1 MRLAWRMLLRDWRA
15 GELRILALAIVVAVA
30 GVTSV
35 AFFTDRVWQ
44 GLSREAHQL
53 LGADAVLMA
62 DHPWRTEVGDE
73 ISRRG
78 LRRAETVAFVSM
90 ARAGEAAQLVSVK
103 AVTPGYPLRGKM
115 RIAPGLNLPDEEATG
130 IPAPG
135 TVWLDERLT
144 AELGLRTGDAV
155 ELGRSRLRVAGVVT
169 VEPDR
174 GVSFVNIAP
183 RVLMRADDL
192 AATGLIQPGS
202 RATWQLLAA
211 GEPEQVAGFERWVRA
226 RLGRGE
232 RLESLE
238 NARPET
244 RAALDRAQQFL
255 GLTAMLAVIL
265 SAVAISLSV
274 RRYTERH
281 LDGYAVMRCL
291 GAGQSRLFALFA
303 WEFLLLALVAAGAGC
318 ALGFLGQAAIAAW
331 LTQLVAA
338 SLPQPGAL
346 PALQGIATG
355 LALLLGF
362 ALPPLLQ
369 LKEVP
374 AVRVLRRETGAP
386 RRGVLAVYVLGL
398 AAVFALLLWQARD
411 LKLAG
416 YVFGGFAAAVVV
428 FAAAGYGA
436 LRLIGRS
443 ARLGGTAG
451 SASWRYGLAN
461 LMRRPRGNTVQIVA
475 LGLGLTAILLLTF
488 VRSDLIESWR
498 RRLPPDAP
506 NRFIV
511 GIQPE
516 QKLPLSEF
524 FRSTGH
530 EPPEL
535 LPLVRARL
543 VGING
548 RAVSAADYADER
560 ARRQVEREFNVTD
573 TVDLPA
579 DNEVSQ
585 GAWFSGRD
593 LDQGAIS
600 VEFWIAERLGIALGD
615 RLRFEAAGR
624 TFSAPV
630 TSIRKLQ
637 WDTMRP
643 NFFFITTPGL
653 LRGLPT
659 TYMTGFHLPSGE
671 AEFTVR
677 LSRAFPNLT
686 VIDVGSI
693 FRQVRAMMDQ
703 VIGAV
708 QFVFLFAL
716 VAGMLVLYAALLAT
730 QDERAQ
736 EAALM
741 RALGASRAQIL
752 ATQRAEFA
760 ALGLVA
766 GLLASLGATA
776 IGWVLAGRV
785 FQFEYVWNNWIWVAG
800 PALGLGCIL
809 FNAWAG
815 ARAALSRPPI
825 VALREA
831 A

>member
-1 MRLAWRMLLRDWRA
+1 MKLALRMLARDWRA
-15 GELRILALAIVVAVA
+15 GELRVLALAIVIAVA

-53 LGADAVLMA
+53 LGADVVLIA
-62 DHPWRTEVGDE
+62 DHPWRSEIGDQ
-73 ISRRG
+73 IPARG
-78 LRRAETVAFVSM
+78 LKRAETTSFVSM
-90 ARAGEAAQLVSVK
+90 ARAGNAAQLVSVK
-103 AVTPGYPLRGKM
+103 AVTPGYPLRGRM
-115 RIAPGLNLPDEEATG
+115 RVAPGLNRPDAEATG
-130 IPAPG
+130 IPDAG
-135 TVWLDERLT
+135 TVWLDERLA
-144 AELGLRTGDAV
+144 AELGVRPGDAID
-155 ELGRSRLRVAGVVT
+155 LGKSHLRVAGIVT

-174 GVSFVNIAP
+174 GISFVNIAP

-192 AATGLIQPGS
+192 PATGLIQPGS
-202 RATWQLLAA
+202 RATYQLLAA
-211 GEPEQVAGFERWVRA
+211 GEPEQVAGFERWAKA

-232 RLESLE
+232 RLESLA

-244 RAALDRAQQFL
+244 RAALDRARQFL

-265 SAVAISLSV
+265 SAVAIALST

-291 GAGQSRLFALFA
+291 GARQARLFSLFA
-303 WEFLLLALVAAGAGC
+303 WEFLLLALIASAIGC

-331 LTQLVAA
+331 LSNLIAA
-338 SLPQPGAL
+338 SLPQPGAW
-346 PALQGIATG
+346 PAAQGLATG
-355 LALLLGF
+355 LALLSGF

-369 LKEVP
+369 LKGVP

-386 RRGVLAVYVLGL
+386 RRGALAVYVLGL
-398 AAVFALLLWQARD
+398 AAVFGLLLWQAGEP
-411 LKLAG
+411 KLAG
-416 YVFGGFAAAVVV
+416 YVFGGFAGAVVV
-428 FAAAGYGA
+428 FAAAGYGT
-436 LRLIGRS
+436 LRLIGRF
-443 ARLGGTAG
+443 GGAG
-451 SASWRYGLAN
+451 SVSWRYGLAN
-461 LMRRPRGNTVQIVA
+461 LMRRPRANTVQIVA
-475 LGLGLTAILLLTF
+475 LALGLTAILLLTF
-488 VRSDLIESWR
+488 VRSDLLESWR

-506 NRFIV
+506 NRFVV

-516 QKLPLSEF
+516 QKQPLAEF
-524 FRSTGH
+524 FRAAGL

-535 LPLVRARL
+535 FPLVRARL

-548 RAVSAADYADER
+548 HAVSAQDYADER

-573 TVDLPA
+573 MTDLPP
-579 DNEVSQ
+579 DNQVSQ
-585 GAWFSGRD
+585 GAWFSRHD
-593 LDQGAIS
+593 LDTGAVS
-600 VEFWIAERLGIALGD
+600 VEHWIAERLGIALGD
-615 RLRFEAAGR
+615 RLEFEAAGR

-630 TSIRKLQ
+630 TSIRKLE

-643 NFFFITTPGL
+643 NFFFITTPAL
-653 LRGLPT
+653 LRELPT
-659 TYMTGFHLPSGE
+659 TYMTGFHAPTGE
-671 AEFTVR
+671 AELTVR

-693 FRQVRAMMDQ
+693 FKQVRTMMDQ
-703 VIGAV
+703 VIRAV
-708 QFVFLFAL
+708 QFVFMFAL

-736 EAALM
+736 EAAVM

-752 ATQRAEFA
+752 AAQRSEFA

-766 GLLASLGATA
+766 GLLASVGATA
-776 IGWVLAGRV
+776 IGWALAERV
-785 FQFEYVWNNWIWVAG
+785 FQFEYVWNGWIWAVG
-800 PALGLGCIL
+800 PALGLACIL

>member
-1 MRLAWRMLLRDWRA
+1 MRLALRMLARDWRA
-15 GELRILALAIVVAVA
+15 GELRILALAIAIAVA

-44 GLSREAHQL
+44 ALGREAHQL
-53 LGADAVLMA
+53 LGADAVLIA
-62 DHPWRTEVGDE
+62 DHPWRAEVRDE
-73 ISRRG
+73 IARRG
-78 LRRAETVAFVSM
+78 LARAEIVSFVSM
-90 ARAGEAAQLVSVK
+90 ARAGEGAQLVSVK
-103 AVTPGYPLRGKM
+103 AVSDAYPLRGRM
-115 RIAPGLNLPDEEATG
+115 RIAPGLNRPDAEARG
-130 IPAPG
+130 IPEPG
-135 TVWLDERLT
+135 TAWLDERLM
-144 AELGLRTGDAV
+144 AELGVREGGAID
-155 ELGRSRLRVAGVVT
+155 LGKSRLRVAAVVT

-174 GVSFVNIAP
+174 GISFVNIAP
-183 RVLMRADDL
+183 RVLMRLDDVP
-192 AATGLIQPGS
+192 ATGLIQPGS
-202 RATWQLLAA
+202 RATYQLLAA
-211 GEPEQVAGFERWVRA
+211 GEPPPVADFERWA
-226 RLGRGE
+226 KPRLGRGE

-265 SAVAISLSV
+265 SAVAIALST

-281 LDGYAVMRCL
+281 LDGYAVMRCM
-291 GAGQSRLFALFA
+291 GAGQARLFSLFA
-303 WEFLLLALVAAGAGC
+303 WEFVLLALAASVLGC
-318 ALGFLGQAAIAAW
+318 ALGFAGQAAIATW
-331 LTQLVAA
+331 LSQFVSAA
-338 SLPQPGAL
+338 LPAPGAW
-346 PALQGIATG
+346 PALQGVATG

-386 RRGVLAVYVLGL
+386 RRTALAVYVLGL
-398 AAVFALLLWQARD
+398 AAVFGLLLWQARD
-411 LKLAG
+411 AKLAG
-416 YVFGGFAAAVVV
+416 YVFGGFSAAVVV
-428 FAAAGYGA
+428 FAAAGYAA
-436 LRLIGRS
+436 LRVVG
-443 ARLGGTAG
+443 RLGRAAG
-451 SASWRYGLAN
+451 GVSWRYGLAN
-461 LMRRPRGNTVQIVA
+461 LLRRPRGNTIQIVA
-475 LGLGLTAILLLTF
+475 LALGLTAILLLTF
-488 VRSDLIESWR
+488 VRSDLLESWR

-506 NRFIV
+506 NRFVV

-516 QKLPLSEF
+516 QKAPLAGF
-524 FRSTGH
+524 FRDSGL

-535 LPLVRARL
+535 FPLVRARL
-543 VGING
+543 VAING

-573 TVDLPA
+573 MTDLPP
-579 DNEVSQ
+579 DNTVSE
-585 GAWFSGRD
+585 GRWFTKQD
-593 LDQGAIS
+593 LDAGAVS
-600 VEFWIAERLGIALGD
+600 VEHWIAERLGIGLGD
-615 RLRFEAAGR
+615 RLEFEAGGR
-624 TFSAPV
+624 SFSAPV
-630 TSIRKLQ
+630 TSIRKLE

-643 NFFFITTPGL
+643 NFFFITTPKL
-653 LRGLPT
+653 LRDAPT
-659 TYMTGFHLPSGE
+659 TYMTGFHSGD
-671 AEFTVR
+671 ADLTAR

-703 VIGAV
+703 VIRAV

-716 VAGMLVLYAALLAT
+716 VAGVLVLYAALLAT

-736 EAALM
+736 ESALM

-752 ATQRAEFA
+752 GAQRAEFA
-760 ALGLVA
+760 VLGLLA

-776 IGWVLAGRV
+776 IGWVLAERV
-785 FQFEYVWNNWIWVAG
+785 FQFDYVWNAWIWAVG
-800 PALGLGCIL
+800 PALGLACIL

-815 ARAALSRPPI
+815 ARAALGRPPI

>member
-1 MRLAWRMLLRDWRA
+1 MKLALRMLARDWRA
-15 GELRILALAIVVAVA
+15 GELRILAFAIVIAVA

-35 AFFTDRVWQ
+35 GFFTDRVWQ
-44 GLSREAHQL
+44 ALGREAHQL
-53 LGADAVLMA
+53 LGADAVLIA
-62 DHPWRTEVGDE
+62 DHPWRTEVRDE
-73 ISRRG
+73 IPRRA
-78 LRRAETVAFVSM
+78 LRRAEIVSFVSM
-90 ARAGEAAQLVSVK
+90 ARAGEGAQLVSVK
-103 AVTPGYPLRGKM
+103 AVTDGYPLRGRM
-115 RIAPGLNLPDEEATG
+115 RIAPGLNQADAEAAG

-135 TVWLDERLT
+135 TVWLDERLM
-144 AELGLRTGDAV
+144 AELGLRPGDAIG
-155 ELGRSRLRVAGVVT
+155 LGRSRLRVAAVVT

-174 GVSFVNIAP
+174 GISFVNIAP
-183 RVLMRADDL
+183 RVMMRLDDVP
-192 AATGLIQPGS
+192 ATGLIQPGS
-202 RATWQLLAA
+202 RATYQLLAA
-211 GEPEQVAGFERWVRA
+211 GEPEPVDGFERWAKA

-265 SAVAISLSV
+265 SAVAIALST
-274 RRYTERH
+274 RRYTGRH

-291 GAGQSRLFALFA
+291 GAGQARLFSLFT
-303 WEFLLLALVAAGAGC
+303 WEFVLLALAASAAGC
-318 ALGFLGQAAIAAW
+318 ALGFAGQAAIAAW
-331 LTQLVAA
+331 LSQLVATA
-338 SLPQPGAL
+338 LPRPSAW
-346 PALQGIATG
+346 PALQGVATG

-369 LKEVP
+369 LKDVP

-386 RRGVLAVYVLGL
+386 RRTALAVYLAGL
-398 AAVFALLLWQARD
+398 AAVFGLLLWQARD
-411 LKLAG
+411 VKLAG

-428 FAAAGYGA
+428 FAAAGYVT
-436 LRLIGRS
+436 LRAVGGLGR
-443 ARLGGTAG
+443 TAG
-451 SASWRYGLAN
+451 GVSWRYGLAN
-461 LMRRPRGNTVQIVA
+461 LLRRPGGNTIQIVA
-475 LGLGLTAILLLTF
+475 LALGLTAILLLTF
-488 VRSDLIESWR
+488 VRSDLLESWR

-506 NRFIV
+506 NRFVV

-516 QKLPLSEF
+516 QKAPLAQF
-524 FRSTGH
+524 FRSSGLA
-530 EPPEL
+530 PPEL
-535 LPLVRARL
+535 FPLVRARL

-548 RAVSAADYADER
+548 RAVNAADYADER

-573 TVDLPA
+573 MTDVPP
-579 DNEVSQ
+579 DNEISE
-585 GAWFSGRD
+585 GAWFTKRD
-593 LDQGAIS
+593 LDEGAVS
-600 VEFWIAERLGIALGD
+600 VEHWIAERLGIALGD
-615 RLRFEAAGR
+615 RLQFEAAGR
-624 TFSAPV
+624 SFSAPV
-630 TSIRKLQ
+630 TSIRRLQ

-643 NFFFITTPGL
+643 NFFFITTPRL
-653 LRGLPT
+653 LRDLPT
-659 TYMTGFHLPSGE
+659 TYMTGFHAPGGE
-671 AEFTVR
+671 AELTAR
-677 LSRAFPNLT
+677 MSRAFPNLT

-703 VIGAV
+703 VIRAV

-716 VAGMLVLYAALLAT
+716 VAGVLVLYAALLAT

-736 EAALM
+736 ESALM

-760 ALGLVA
+760 TLGLVA
-766 GLLASLGATA
+766 GLLASVGATA
-776 IGWVLAGRV
+776 IGWVLAARV
-785 FQFEYVWNNWIWVAG
+785 FQFEYVWNDWIWAVG
-800 PALGLGCIL
+800 PGLGLACIL

>member
-1 MRLAWRMLLRDWRA
+1 
-15 GELRILALAIVVAVA
+15 
-30 GVTSV
+30 
-35 AFFTDRVWQ
+35 
-44 GLSREAHQL
+44 
-53 LGADAVLMA
+53 VLMNA
-62 DHPWRTEVGDE
+62 GD
-73 ISRRG
+73 
-78 LRRAETVAFVSM
+78 
-90 ARAGEAAQLVSVK
+90 
-103 AVTPGYPLRGKM
+103 
-115 RIAPGLNLPDEEATG
+115 LP
-130 IPAPG
+130 
-135 TVWLDERLT
+135 
-144 AELGLRTGDAV
+144 
-155 ELGRSRLRVAGVVT
+155 
-169 VEPDR
+169 
-174 GVSFVNIAP
+174 
-183 RVLMRADDL
+183 
-192 AATGLIQPGS
+192 ATGLIQPGS
-202 RATWQLLAA
+202 RATYQLLAA
-211 GEPEQVAGFERWVRA
+211 GEQDRVVAFERWVKA

-244 RAALDRAQQFL
+244 RAALDRAQKFL

-265 SAVAISLSV
+265 SAVAIALST

-355 LALLLGF
+355 LALLFGF

-411 LKLAG
+411 PKLAG

-428 FAAAGYGA
+428 FAAAGYGT

-451 SASWRYGLAN
+451 SASWRYGLVN

-506 NRFIV
+506 NRFVV

-516 QKLPLSEF
+516 QKAPLAGF
-524 FRSTGH
+524 FRESGLQ
-530 EPPEL
+530 PPEL
-535 LPLVRARL
+535 FPLVRARL
-543 VGING
+543 VAING
-548 RAVSAADYADER
+548 RAVSGADYADER
-560 ARRQVEREFNVTD
+560 ARRQIEREFNVTD
-573 TVDLPA
+573 MTEPPP

-585 GAWFSGRD
+585 GRWFTRAD
-593 LDQGAIS
+593 LEQGAVS
-600 VEFWIAERLGIALGD
+600 VEHWIAERLGIGLGD
-615 RLRFEAAGR
+615 RLTFEAAGR
-624 TFSAPV
+624 TFTAPV

-653 LRGLPT
+653 LRDAPT
-659 TYMTGFHLPSGE
+659 TYMTGFHAPGGE
-671 AEFTVR
+671 AELTAR

-693 FRQVRAMMDQ
+693 FRQVRSMMDQ
-703 VIGAV
+703 VIRAV
-708 QFVFLFAL
+708 QFVFMFAL
-716 VAGMLVLYAALLAT
+716 VAGILVLYAALLAT

-736 EAALM
+736 ESALM
-741 RALGASRAQIL
+741 RALGASRSQI
-752 ATQRAEFA
+752 ARAQRAEFA

-766 GLLASLGATA
+766 GALASLGATA

-785 FQFEYVWNNWIWVAG
+785 FQFEYVWNAWIWAVG
-800 PALGLGCIL
+800 PALGLACIA

-815 ARAALSRPPI
+815 ARAALGRPPI

>member
-1 MRLAWRMLLRDWRA
+1 MKLALRMLVRDWRA
-15 GELRILALAIVVAVA
+15 GELRILALAIVIAVA

-44 GLSREAHQL
+44 ALGREAHQL
-53 LGADAVLMA
+53 LGADAVLIA
-62 DHPWRTEVGDE
+62 DHPWRPEVRDE
-73 ISRRG
+73 VTRAG
-78 LRRAETVAFVSM
+78 LRRAEIVSFVSM
-90 ARAGEAAQLVSVK
+90 ARAGEGAQLVSVK
-103 AVTPGYPLRGKM
+103 AVSEGYPLRGRM
-115 RIAPGLNLPDEEATG
+115 RVAPGLNQPDAEAQG

-135 TVWLDERLT
+135 TVWLDERLM
-144 AELGLRTGDAV
+144 AELGVRAGGAID
-155 ELGRSRLRVAGVVT
+155 LGKSRLRVAAVVT

-174 GVSFVNIAP
+174 GISFVNIAP
-183 RVLMRADDL
+183 RVLMRLDDVP
-192 AATGLIQPGS
+192 ATGLIQPGS
-202 RATWQLLAA
+202 RATYQLLAA
-211 GEPEQVAGFERWVRA
+211 GDAEPVAGFERWVKA

-244 RAALDRAQQFL
+244 RAALDKAQQFL

-265 SAVAISLSV
+265 SAVAIALST

-291 GAGQSRLFALFA
+291 GAGQARLFSLFS
-303 WEFLLLALVAAGAGC
+303 WEFVLLALAASAAGC
-318 ALGFLGQAAIAAW
+318 LLGFVGQAAIASW
-331 LTQLVAA
+331 LGQLVAA
-338 SLPQPGAL
+338 ALPAPGAL
-346 PALQGIATG
+346 PALQGVATG

-386 RRGVLAVYVLGL
+386 RRGALAVYALGL
-398 AAVFALLLWQARD
+398 AAVFGLLLWQARD
-411 LKLAG
+411 PKLAG

-428 FAAAGYGA
+428 FAAAGYA
-436 LRLIGRS
+436 TLRLVGRFG
-443 ARLGGTAG
+443 RTAG
-451 SASWRYGLAN
+451 GVSWRYGLAS
-461 LMRRPRGNTVQIVA
+461 LLRRPRANTVQIVA
-475 LGLGLTAILLLTF
+475 LALGLTAILLLTF
-488 VRSDLIESWR
+488 VRSDLLESWR

-516 QKLPLSEF
+516 QKAPLADF
-524 FRSTGH
+524 FRASGT
-530 EPPEL
+530 EAPEL
-535 LPLVRARL
+535 FPLVRARL

-548 RAVSAADYADER
+548 RAVSAADYEDER

-573 TVDLPA
+573 LAEPPP

-585 GAWFSGRD
+585 GRWFTKQD
-593 LDQGAIS
+593 LDRGAVS
-600 VEFWIAERLGIALGD
+600 VEHWIAERLGIGLGD
-615 RLRFEAAGR
+615 RLEFEAGGR
-624 TFSAPV
+624 TFTAPV

-653 LRGLPT
+653 LRDLPT
-659 TYMTGFHLPSGE
+659 TYMTGFHVPE
-671 AEFTVR
+671 RDAELTVR

-703 VIGAV
+703 VIRAV

-736 EAALM
+736 ESALM

-760 ALGLVA
+760 ALGLIA
-766 GLLASLGATA
+766 GLLASAGATA
-776 IGWVLAGRV
+776 IGRVLAERV
-785 FQFEYVWNNWIWVAG
+785 FQFEYVWNGWIWAVG
-800 PALGLGCIL
+800 PALGLACIL

>member
-1 MRLAWRMLLRDWRA
+1 MKLALRMLLRDWRA
-15 GELRILALAIVVAVA
+15 GELRVLAFAIVIAVA

-53 LGADAVLMA
+53 LGADVLLIA
-62 DHPWRTEVGDE
+62 DHPWRPEMREAIV
-73 ISRRG
+73 RRA
-78 LRRAETVAFVSM
+78 LKRAETVGFVSM
-90 ARAGEAAQLVSVK
+90 ARAGESAQLVSVK
-103 AVTPGYPLRGKM
+103 AVSEGYPLRGKM
-115 RIAPGLNLPDEEATG
+115 RVAPGLNQPDAEAAK
-130 IPAPG
+130 APDRG

-144 AELGLRTGDAV
+144 AELGLRPGDAL
-155 ELGRSRLRVAGVVT
+155 ELGKSRLRVAGIVT

-174 GVSFVNIAP
+174 GISFVNIAP
-183 RVLMRADDL
+183 RVMMRLDDL

-202 RATWQLLAA
+202 RATYQLLAA
-211 GEPEQVAGFERWVRA
+211 GEPEPVAAFEAWAKA

-232 RLESLE
+232 RLESLA

-244 RAALDRAQQFL
+244 RAALDRARQFL

-265 SAVAISLSV
+265 SAVAIALST

-303 WEFLLLALVAAGAGC
+303 WEFVLLALAASAIGC

-331 LTQLVAA
+331 LSQLVAA
-338 SLPQPGAL
+338 PLPAPGAW
-346 PALQGIATG
+346 PALQGVATG

-386 RRGVLAVYVLGL
+386 RRGALAVYVLGL
-398 AAVFALLLWQARD
+398 AAVFGLLLWQAGEP
-411 LKLAG
+411 KLAG
-416 YVFGGFAAAVVV
+416 YVFGGFAGAVVV
-428 FAAAGYGA
+428 FAAAGYGT
-436 LRLIGRS
+436 LRLIGRFG
-443 ARLGGTAG
+443 RAG
-451 SASWRYGLAN
+451 SVSWRYGLAN
-461 LMRRPRGNTVQIVA
+461 LMRRPRANTIQIVA

-488 VRSDLIESWR
+488 VRSDLLESWR
-498 RRLPPDAP
+498 SRLPPDAP
-506 NRFIV
+506 NRFVV

-516 QKLPLSEF
+516 QKPPLEQF
-524 FRSTGH
+524 FRRTGL

-535 LPLVRARL
+535 FPLVRARL

-548 RAVSAADYADER
+548 RAVSAADYDDER

-573 TVDLPA
+573 LTDLPP

-585 GAWFSGRD
+585 GTWFTKRD
-593 LDQGAIS
+593 LDEGAVS
-600 VEFWIAERLGIALGD
+600 VEHWIAERLGIALGD
-615 RLRFEAAGR
+615 RLTFEAGGR
-624 TFSAPV
+624 SFTAPV

-643 NFFFITTPGL
+643 NFFFITTPAL
-653 LRGLPT
+653 LRDLPT
-659 TYMTGFHLPSGE
+659 TYMTGFHVPGAE
-671 AEFTVR
+671 AELTVR

-693 FRQVRAMMDQ
+693 FRQVRTMMDQ
-703 VIGAV
+703 VIHAV

-716 VAGMLVLYAALLAT
+716 VAGLLVLYAALLAT

-760 ALGLVA
+760 ALGLIA

-776 IGWVLAGRV
+776 IGWVLAERV
-785 FQFEYVWNNWIWVAG
+785 FQFEYVWNDWIWVVG
-800 PALGLGCIL
+800 PALGLVCIL